1 MSMKALISGGGIGG
15 LTAALCLQHAGIEVE
30 VYERAPELM
39 PFGAG
44 IQISPNGVRVL
55 HALGLADPL
64 KAFAFRPE
72 GLEMRLG
79 RSGRRV
85 FMIPTKEDA
94 ERRYGVP
101 YYHMHRADMTEVLS
115 TALRARAPGALR
127 MGREA
132 VSAAQDESGV
142 TLRFSDG
149 STARGDV
156 LVGADGIH
164 SVLRGQLFGADK
176 PRFTGCIAWR
186 LVIPASRLKPGVIPP
201 NATVWV
207 GPGRHAVTYYLRRG
221 ALLNFVGLVEQEGWH
236 TESWTERGDRAG
248 LAADFAGW
256 APPLQAVIAEAD
268 DIFRWALFDRDPMPV
283 WSKGRITLLG
293 DACHPMLPF
302 LAQGAVMAIEDGWVL
317 ATSLREGRDIPSAL
331 AAYEAKRKPRTASVQ
346 LGARR
351 QMGLFHKR
359 TFLEQLTTY
368 GPMWLAARL
377 APSFVNSRQDWLYAH
392 DVTAPSG

>member
-1 MSMKALISGGGIGG
+1 MKALISGGGIGG
-15 LTAALCLQHAGIEVE
+15 LTAALALQQAGIEVE
-30 VYERAPELM
+30 LYERAPELM

-44 IQISPNGVRVL
+44 IQVSPNGVRVL
-55 HALGLADPL
+55 NELGLADQL
-64 KAFAFRPE
+64 KAIAFRPE

-79 RSGRRV
+79 QSGRRV
-85 FMIPTKEDA
+85 FMVPTREDA
-94 ERRYGVP
+94 VRRYGVP
-101 YYHMHRADMTEVLS
+101 YFHMHRADLTEVLS

-132 VSAAQDESGV
+132 VGADQDEAGV
-142 TLRFSDG
+142 TLRFADG

-164 SVLRGQLFGADK
+164 SVLRSQLFGADK

-186 LVIPASRLKPGVIPP
+186 LVIPASRIKPGVIPP
-201 NATVWV
+201 NGTVWV
-207 GPGRHAVTYYLRRG
+207 GPGRHAVTFYLRRG
-221 ALLNFVGLVEQEGWH
+221 ELLNFVGLVEQEGWQ
-236 TESWTERGDRAG
+236 TESWTERGDRDA

-268 DIFRWALFDRDPMPV
+268 DIFRWALFDRDPMPA

-317 ATSLREGRDIPSAL
+317 AASLKEWRNIPSAL

-346 LGARR
+346 LSARR

-359 TFLEQLTTY
+359 TFVEQLTTY

-377 APSFVNSRQDWLYAH
+377 APSLVNSRQDWLYSH
-392 DVTAPSG
+392 DVTAPGG

>member
-1 MSMKALISGGGIGG
+1 MKALISGGGIGG
-15 LTAALCLQHAGIEVE
+15 LTAALCLQQSGVEVE
-30 VYERAPELM
+30 IYERAPEMM

-44 IQISPNGVRVL
+44 IQVSPNGVRVL
-55 HALGLADPL
+55 HALGLGEQL
-64 KAFAFRPE
+64 KAFAFCPE

-79 RSGRRV
+79 PSGRRV
-85 FMIPTKEDA
+85 FMIPTQEDA
-94 ERRYGVP
+94 VRRHGAP
-101 YYHMHRADMTEVLS
+101 HYHMHRADMTEVLS
-115 TALRARAPGALR
+115 TALRARAPGALH

-132 VSAAQDESGV
+132 VGADQDETGV
-142 TLRFSDG
+142 TLRFADG

-164 SVLRGQLFGADK
+164 SVLRSQLFGADK

-186 LVIPASRLKPGVIPP
+186 LVIPASRLEPGVIPP
-201 NATVWV
+201 NGTVWV

-221 ALLNFVGLVEQEGWH
+221 ELLNFVGLVEQEGWH
-236 TESWTERGDRAG
+236 TESWTERGDRDA
-248 LAADFAGW
+248 LAADFEGW
-256 APPLQAVIAEAD
+256 APPLQSVIAEAGD
-268 DIFRWALFDRDPMPV
+268 VFRWALFDRDPMPS

-317 ATSLREGRDIPSAL
+317 AASLKEGRDIPSAL

-359 TFLEQLTTY
+359 TFVEQLTTY

-377 APSFVNSRQDWLYAH
+377 APSFMKSRQDWIYSH
-392 DVTAPSG
+392 DVTAPAG